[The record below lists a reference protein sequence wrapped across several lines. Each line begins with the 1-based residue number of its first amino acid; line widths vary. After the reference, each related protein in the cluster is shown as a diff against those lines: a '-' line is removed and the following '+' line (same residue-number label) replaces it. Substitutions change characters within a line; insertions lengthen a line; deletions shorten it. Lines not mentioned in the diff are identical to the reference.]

1 VDISQQIISIFILGF
16 IGGSI
21 PGPILAS
28 TFTEALRKGFFKS
41 LRIIFF
47 AAVSEIIVASLIMFL
62 LFSINV
68 PQGVYYGM
76 SFIGAV
82 VLLWLAKQIWAIRK
96 LSDKGELFN
105 FQKIFVLT
113 IFNGPLWIVWST
125 VCVPQ
130 AYILNQQIPGGS
142 ILFLVIFEI
151 GWFASTVLL
160 TFIFSRFRNLLVKE
174 NVVSL
179 VFKFF
184 ALVLIFF
191 SLRLV
196 VTSIMFFAK

>member
-1 VDISQQIISIFILGF
+1 
-16 IGGSI
+16 
-21 PGPILAS
+21 
-28 TFTEALRKGFFKS
+28 
-41 LRIIFF
+41 
-47 AAVSEIIVASLIMFL
+47 
-62 LFSINV
+62 
-68 PQGVYYGM
+68 M